1 MIGKLKERISI
12 INKTSTTGDI
22 GQLIDTWVVSETVWA
37 WLKKI
42 NPRFST
48 EGENK
53 KNEKHYEIIIRDNVS
68 VEITSK
74 IRYKNKFMRIDAFS
88 EVDYN
93 DEYLKLI
100 CVQSDNE
107 VVNI

>member
-1 MIGKLKERISI
+1 M
-12 INKTSTTGDI
+12 
-22 GQLIDTWVVSETVWA
+22 
-37 WLKKI
+37 KI
-42 NPRFST
+42 
-48 EGENK
+48 K